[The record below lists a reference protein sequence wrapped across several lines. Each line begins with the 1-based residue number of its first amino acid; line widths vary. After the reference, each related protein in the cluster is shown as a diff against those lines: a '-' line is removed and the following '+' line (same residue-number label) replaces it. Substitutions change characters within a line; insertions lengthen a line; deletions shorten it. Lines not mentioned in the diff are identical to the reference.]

1 MCGSDYNAGYEDG
14 VRNERQAQIYTN
26 ENKKYG
32 AEELCSMKTHGE
44 LDVINPKSI
53 RANTPDWQEGY
64 QQGLIKSISL
74 ISHLQQAIVPKNARI
89 QDLIIDRR
97 LEWKKLEEAI
107 ELIAEEIEANN
118 NEY

>member
-1 MCGSDYNAGYEDG
+1 MSGSDYNAGYEDG

-32 AEELCSMKTHGE
+32 VEELCSMKTHGE

>member
-1 MCGSDYNAGYEDG
+1 MSGSDYNAGYEDG

-32 AEELCSMKTHGE
+32 AEELG
-44 LDVINPKSI
+44 VINPKSI

-74 ISHLQQAIVPKNARI
+74 IGHLQQAIVPKNARI